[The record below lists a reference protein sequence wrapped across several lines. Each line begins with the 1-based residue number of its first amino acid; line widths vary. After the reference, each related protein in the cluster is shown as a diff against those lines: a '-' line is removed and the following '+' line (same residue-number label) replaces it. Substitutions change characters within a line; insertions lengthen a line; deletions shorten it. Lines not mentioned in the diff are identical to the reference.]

1 MMPRLQKKYREEILP
16 KLKKELNCSNNLMA
30 PRLEKVVV
38 NVGFGSKTKESKYQE
53 VIENTLMRITGQK
66 PLNTIARKSISN
78 FKLRQG
84 TVVGMKVTMR
94 NKRMYDFV
102 DKLINVSLPRVRDFR
117 GLRTSVVDT
126 NGNLNIG
133 FKEHLSFPEIS
144 SDEVEQVHGLEITL
158 VSTAKNKN
166 DGYLLF
172 ELLGFPFNK
181 DLKKEKKA
189 KSKSFNNF
197 KSKKSNE
204 ANEVKSKQL

>member
-1 MMPRLQKKYREEILP
+1 MMPRLQNKYKEKILP
-16 KLKKELNCSNNLMA
+16 KLKKELNYSNNLMA
-30 PRLEKVVV
+30 PRLDKVVV

-53 VIENTLMRITGQK
+53 AIIDTLARITGQK
-66 PLNTIARKSISN
+66 PLNTIAKKSISN
-78 FKLRQG
+78 FKLRKG
-84 TVVGMKVTMR
+84 AVVGMKVTLR

-102 DKLINVSLPRVRDFR
+102 DKLINATLPRVRDFR
-117 GLRTSVVDT
+117 GLRTSVVDS

-144 SDEVEQVHGLEITL
+144 SDEVERIHGLEVTI

-189 KSKSFNNF
+189 KSKFQQSAKPNTSA
-197 KSKKSNE
+197 SK
-204 ANEVKSKQL
+204 

>member
-1 MMPRLQKKYREEILP
+1 MMPRLQKKYKEEILP
-16 KLKKELNCSNNLMA
+16 KLKKELNCSNDLMA

-38 NVGFGSKTKESKYQE
+38 NVGFGSKSKEPKYQE
-53 VIENTLMRITGQK
+53 TIENTLTRITGQK
-66 PLNTIARKSISN
+66 PLNTIAKKSISN
-78 FKLRQG
+78 FKLRKG
-84 TVVGMKVTMR
+84 TVVGMKATMR

-117 GLRTSVVDT
+117 GLRTTVVDS

-144 SDEVEQVHGLEITL
+144 SDEVEQIHGLEITL
-158 VSTAKNKN
+158 VSTAKDKN

-172 ELLGFPFNK
+172 EMLGFPFNK
-181 DLKKEKKA
+181 ELKKEKKA

-197 KSKKSNE
+197 KNKKPNE
-204 ANEVKSKQL
+204 TNEVKS